1 MSSYSSQFPD
11 PIALVTTK
19 SGDRVNVMT
28 AGWTTPVSSNP
39 PILMVSI
46 APQRFTHDLI
56 LESREFGLS
65 ILADDQKHLSELAGT
80 RSGNKIDKL
89 ELPEFELIAADKI
102 SAPLIAGARAWIECS
117 LVSHET
123 VGDHTVFYGR
133 VLKTT
138 FDNTKSPLVL
148 FFRKYYGLGE
158 VKGLYP

>member
-1 MSSYSSQFPD
+1 MPSYSSQFPD
-11 PIALVTTK
+11 PIALVTAK
-19 SGDRVNVMT
+19 SGDKINVMT

-56 LESREFGLS
+56 LESGEFGLS
-65 ILADDQKHLSELAGT
+65 ILADDQKALSELAGT
-80 RSGNKIDKL
+80 LSGKKEDKIVR
-89 ELPEFELIAADKI
+89 PEFELIDAEKI

-117 LVSHET
+117 LDSHHT
-123 VGDHTVFYGR
+123 VGDHTVFYGN

>member
-1 MSSYSSQFPD
+1 MPSYSSQFPD
-11 PIALVTTK
+11 PIALITAK

-46 APQRFTHDLI
+46 APQRYTHDLI

-65 ILADDQKHLSELAGT
+65 ILAEDQKHLSELAGT
-80 RSGNKIDKL
+80 LSGTKVNKIGR
-89 ELPEFELIAADKI
+89 PEFELIEADKI
-102 SAPLIAGARAWIECS
+102 GAPLIAGARAWIECS
-117 LVSHET
+117 LDSHHT
-123 VGDHTVFYGR
+123 VGDHTVFYGK